1 MNEHI
6 EDIKTNIRI
15 AKAIDDDMHEYTSYD
30 VQAAYQKNRGRI
42 EVAQRKHLFVRYVMR
57 VAAVLLLPLIAST
70 SILSYLYIGQLG
82 VKDQIAY
89 LEASSAP
96 GIVTRIQLP
105 DSSSVWLN
113 AGSMLRYPSRFE
125 KDNRTVHLTGEGY
138 FEVQSDKA
146 HPFYVALQEGI
157 QVKAH
162 GTKFNISA
170 YEDDQL
176 METSLE
182 TGLVDVIS
190 GSRSIPLK
198 PDQQVVFDKK
208 ENKFSIR
215 TVNIDEKTAWK
226 TGRLVFRNATLD
238 EVVKQLSRRYNMD
251 ITLHKESKKEYRFRA
266 TFSTENITQI
276 LNYLRLAAPIQWAV
290 ADTKQQDDLTYPRQR
305 IDVWLK

>member
-30 VQAAYQKNRGRI
+30 VQAAYQKNRSRI
-42 EVAQRKHLFVRYVMR
+42 EAAQRKHLFVRYVMR

-70 SILSYLYIGQLG
+70 SILSYLYIGKLG

-113 AGSMLRYPSRFE
+113 AGSTLRYPSRFE

-170 YEDDQL
+170 YEDDLL

-190 GSRSIPLK
+190 GFRSIPLK

-238 EVVKQLSRRYNMD
+238 EVVKQLSRRFNID

>member
-42 EVAQRKHLFVRYVMR
+42 EAAQRKHLFVRYVMR

-70 SILSYLYIGQLG
+70 SILSYLYIGKLG

-113 AGSMLRYPSRFE
+113 AGSTLRYPARFE

-170 YEDDQL
+170 YEDDLL

-238 EVVKQLSRRYNMD
+238 EVVKQLSRRFNID

>member
-1 MNEHI
+1 MNKHI

-15 AKAIDDDMHEYTSYD
+15 AKAIDDDINEYISYD
-30 VQAAYQKNRGRI
+30 VQAAYQKNRSRI
-42 EVAQRKHLFVRYVMR
+42 EATQRKHLFVRYVMR

-70 SILSYLYIGQLG
+70 SILSYLYIGKLG

-89 LEASSAP
+89 METSSAP

-113 AGSMLRYPSRFE
+113 AGSTLRYPSRFE

-138 FEVQSDKA
+138 FEVRSDKT
-146 HPFYVALQEGI
+146 HPFYVVLQEGI

-170 YEDDQL
+170 YKDDLL

-238 EVVKQLSRRYNMD
+238 EVVKQLSRRFNID

>member
-30 VQAAYQKNRGRI
+30 VQAAYQKNRSRI
-42 EVAQRKHLFVRYVMR
+42 EAAQRKHLFVRYVMR

-70 SILSYLYIGQLG
+70 SILSYLYIGKLG

-113 AGSMLRYPSRFE
+113 AGSTLRYPSRFE

-170 YEDDQL
+170 YEDDLL

-190 GSRSIPLK
+190 GSRSIALK

-238 EVVKQLSRRYNMD
+238 EVVKQLSRRFNID

>member
-30 VQAAYQKNRGRI
+30 VQAAYQKNRSRI
-42 EVAQRKHLFVRYVMR
+42 EAAQRKHLFVRYVMR

-70 SILSYLYIGQLG
+70 SILSYLYIGKLG

-113 AGSMLRYPSRFE
+113 AGSTLRYPSRFE

-170 YEDDQL
+170 YEDDLL

-238 EVVKQLSRRYNMD
+238 EVVKQLSRRFNID